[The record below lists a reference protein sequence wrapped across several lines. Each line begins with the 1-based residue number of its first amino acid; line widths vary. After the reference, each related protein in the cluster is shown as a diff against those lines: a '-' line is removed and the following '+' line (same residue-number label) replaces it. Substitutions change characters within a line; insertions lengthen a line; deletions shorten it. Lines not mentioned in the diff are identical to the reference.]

1 MVAAS
6 VVVVA
11 QLHLSETGQEGLYCC
26 SFFKYQW

>member
-1 MVAAS
+1 MVAAFT
-6 VVVVA
+6 VVA